1 LTLPTAHTVTWA
13 NWYAAK
19 GRWGTE
25 PKVGAMV
32 FYDWGGSKSRGNID
46 HVGIV
51 EKVHS
56 NGTITT
62 IEGNHGDRVAR
73 VKRSGSI
80 VGYGYWA

>member
-1 LTLPTAHTVTWA
+1 MDHALEGTLERLPDRLH
-13 NWYAAK
+13 
-19 GRWGTE
+19 
-25 PKVGAMV
+25 
-32 FYDWGGSKSRGNID
+32 ID